1 MNNVKKVGAIAGA
14 IAIAA
19 CWPLAVGQ
27 IGQNIL
33 EKGINNIHSPDVN
46 VSLVKYD
53 RGYLSSDM
61 TSRVTIT
68 DSKLARQ
75 FKADGLPTTFLVHSD
90 IDHELLS
97 LSSNTRLPDYPDF
110 PFTLDTQ
117 TQLNGNT
124 NFKLNIA
131 KWNYQHAGKEA
142 YSISTSAGNVTGMIT
157 KLGEL
162 TFKSTLPSIAV
173 DFANDA
179 KITIHDIAVEGSGKR
194 TGSLWVGDQTLTV
207 GRIDAQGTA
216 TAPPKP
222 GANAKSLQRA
232 EPFSATIEGLTYDFS
247 SRLDQKE
254 TRFTSQHKVTID
266 EFKSDDIDA
275 HDLTLSAALNNV
287 DRASFVQLSDL
298 YNGRSNV
305 TGKDVG
311 YALPFIDTLFAKGF
325 SVEISQL
332 DGSIDDGNFTSQL
345 KLSMPQGTEHVTR
358 NPSQVIQLL
367 QGNLGVTMSESLA
380 KKYPMLQRTA
390 DELVVSEIAKQGKD
404 GYAMKATIEKGNLV
418 FDKDHQIP
426 LQALMMMS
434 MGLLQYAH

>member
-27 IGQNIL
+27 IGQNVL
-33 EKGINNIHSPDVN
+33 EKGIKNIHSPDVD

-90 IDHELLS
+90 IDHELFS
-97 LSSNTRLPDYPDF
+97 LSSNTTLPDYPNF

-124 NFKLNIA
+124 NFKLNIE
-131 KWNYQHAGKEA
+131 KWNYQHDGKDA

-162 TFKSTLPSIAV
+162 SFKSTLPSVAV
-173 DFANDA
+173 DFSNDA
-179 KITIHDIAVEGSGKR
+179 KITIHDIAIEGSGKR
-194 TGSLWVGDQTLTV
+194 SGSLWVGDQTLTV
-207 GRIDAQGTA
+207 GRINAVGNSA
-216 TAPPKP
+216 NPPKP
-222 GANAKSLQRA
+222 NAGAQSMQQA
-232 EPFSATIEGLTYDFS
+232 EPISATIEGLTYEFS

-254 TRFTSQHKVTID
+254 TRFTSQHKITID
-266 EFKSDDIDA
+266 EFKSDDFDA
-275 HDLTLSAALNNV
+275 HDLTLGAALNNV

-305 TGKDVG
+305 TGQDLG
-311 YALPFIDTLFAKGF
+311 QALPFIDTLFAKGF

-332 DGSIDDGNFTSQL
+332 DGNIDDGDFTSQL
-345 KLSMPQGTEHVTR
+345 KISMPEGTEHVTR
-358 NPSQVIQLL
+358 NPAQVMQLL
-367 QGNLGVTMSESLA
+367 QGNLGVTLSESLA
-380 KKYPMLQRTA
+380 KQFPMLQRTA

-404 GYAMKATIEKGNLV
+404 GYTMKATIEKGNLV
-418 FDKDHQIP
+418 FDKDHKIP
-426 LQALMMMS
+426 LQVLMMMS